1 MTDKVQET
9 HDNMQREQAVVEETL
24 QKLLEEK
31 EAIEQENKGLL
42 AEIKN
47 KNDIIKQLTR
57 ENLSVNSNLTQMQ
70 QLLCA

>member
-1 MTDKVQET
+1 
-9 HDNMQREQAVVEETL
+9 MQREQAVVEETL